1 MAGFRKLL
9 VPLDGSHL
17 AETVLPAAKVLAE
30 RFGAAVSLLHVME
43 RDAPETVHGQPHL
56 SSLAEADAYLE
67 GVARDCSCQRASVE
81 CHVHPNEERDVVGS
95 ILQHAEE
102 FGADLVLLSTHGQ
115 GGMRDLLVG
124 SIAQQTLRRGRL
136 PVLLVKPPETGEA
149 IPFEPHRILVPLD
162 RTEEHDGPVLPLAEE
177 LGMVLGSNLLLLVV
191 VPTLST
197 ISNDRAAIAA
207 MAPTATREA
216 LRMEEEE
223 AQGYL
228 RRMAERLSQEEVDV
242 STEVRRGDT
251 ANSVVEVA
259 ERAQVDMLVMST
271 HGRAGWDAFW
281 SGSAGSKILSRVRQ
295 PMLLVRARE

>member
-17 AETVLPAAKVLAE
+17 AEAVLPVARVLAE
-30 RFGAAVSLLHVME
+30 RFGADVSLLHVME

-56 SSLAEADAYLE
+56 SSLGEAEVYLE
-67 GVARDCSCQRASVE
+67 RAARDCSCLHARVE

-95 ILQHAEE
+95 ILRHAEE
-102 FGADLVLLSTHGQ
+102 FGADLVLISTHGW

-136 PVLLVKPPETGEA
+136 PVLLVKPPEAAEA
-149 IPFEPHRILVPLD
+149 TPFEPHRILAPLD
-162 RTEEHDGPVLPLAEE
+162 MTEEHDAPVLPLAEE
-177 LGMVLGSNLLLLVV
+177 LGKVLRADLLLLVV

-223 AQGYL
+223 ARGYL
-228 RRMAERLSQEEVDV
+228 RRLSERLRQENVGV

-251 ANSVVEVA
+251 ASSVVEVA
-259 ERAQVDMLVMST
+259 GRAQADMIVMST

-281 SGSAGSKILSRVRQ
+281 SGSTGSKILSRIRQ